1 MRAMRTMVALAMVV
15 VAVPVAAQGG
25 QGGNPEA
32 RAAMQ
37 QRQNEMMF
45 RGITLTETQKTKIDS
60 IQTAGREAM
69 RAAMQGGGM
78 QDPAARERM
87 QEMRAKQM
95 ADIRA
100 VLTPEQQTVFDT
112 NRAAMPAQGAGRRPP
127 RQR

>member
-25 QGGNPEA
+25 QGGNPEG

-37 QRQNEMMF
+37 QRQNEMLF
-45 RGITLTETQKTKIDS
+45 RGITLSDAQKAKIDS

-69 RAAMQGGGM
+69 QAAMQGGGM
-78 QDPAARERM
+78 QNPEARQRM
-87 QEMRAKQM
+87 QEMREKQM

-112 NRAAMPAQGAGRRPP
+112 NRANMPAPGAGRRPP
-127 RQR
+127 PRR

>member
-37 QRQNEMMF
+37 QRQNEMLF
-45 RGITLTETQKTKIDS
+45 RGITLTEAQKTKIDS

-78 QDPAARERM
+78 QDPGARERM
-87 QEMRAKQM
+87 QEMREKHM
-95 ADIRA
+95 ADVRA

-112 NRAAMPAQGAGRRPP
+112 NRAAMPAPGAGRRPP

>member
-32 RAAMQ
+32 RTAMQ

-45 RGITLTETQKTKIDS
+45 RGITLTEEQKAKIDS
-60 IQTAGREAM
+60 IQTAGRAAM
-69 RAAMQGGGM
+69 QSAMQGGGM

-95 ADIRA
+95 TDIRA
-100 VLTPEQQTVFDT
+100 VLTAEQQTLFDT
-112 NRAAMPAQGAGRRPP
+112 NRANMPAPGAGRRPP

>member
-1 MRAMRTMVALAMVV
+1 MRAMRTMMALAMVV

-37 QRQNEMMF
+37 QRQNEMLF
-45 RGITLTETQKTKIDS
+45 RGITLSDAQKAKIDS

-69 RAAMQGGGM
+69 RSAMQGGGM
-78 QDPAARERM
+78 QDPSARERM
-87 QEMRAKQM
+87 QEMREKQM
-95 ADIRA
+95 VEIRA
-100 VLTPEQQTVFDT
+100 VLTADQQSIFDT
-112 NRAAMPAQGAGRRPP
+112 NRANMPAQGQGRRPP